1 MTLIIQCIC
10 ILCTHTH
17 THLDRWRH
25 SKMTIYDE
33 TDVACR
39 AGPNAWNQGWPC
51 PCTCDVR
58 VGFSNGPWRR
68 PRHLTA
74 EARCLSQIQ
83 TARVVRGDARR
94 DGLLAEA
101 FEGSMSSCVSKN
113 HSQEFL
119 SFQLTSTDYINYIV
133 WFREWALCASHVEH
147 KELLEHKNPKV
158 SHSEKHGQFPR
169 LDVDSTH

>member
-1 MTLIIQCIC
+1 M
-10 ILCTHTH
+10 
-17 THLDRWRH
+17 
-25 SKMTIYDE
+25 
-33 TDVACR
+33 
-39 AGPNAWNQGWPC
+39 
-51 PCTCDVR
+51 
-58 VGFSNGPWRR
+58 
-68 PRHLTA
+68 
-74 EARCLSQIQ
+74 
-83 TARVVRGDARR
+83 VRGDARR

-101 FEGSMSSCVSKN
+101 FEGSMCSCVSKN
-113 HSQEFL
+113 HSEFL